1 MSSGGPIHVTG
12 LIANPPSRT
21 PTDPA
26 GDALIEPPVVVAPAA
41 MVSTRVGP
49 VCRLSVELRVTGM
62 VATLWSM
69 ALLHALVW
77 AFWAGPPWRDV
88 TQLPW
93 LALLAPQ
100 GLALAVVLGQVMREL
115 PRARW
120 PRRRR
125 VPRVRD
131 PWPWLVA
138 GPAALL
144 LAPWLWW
151 RDRSAR
157 QQELEPAQVEAAF
170 QQLLHAPRSIA
181 LRFVG
186 WAALAYGVD
195 AVVLGAHTGWPHH
208 VVIAMALL
216 WIAILGPVAAMVHGW
231 SRAMLRP
238 EVLCARRPSAGS
250 VERRSDLR
258 VPLIAGASLA
268 SAGAIAAP
276 LAAGYLWLSVA
287 SPVRAPPPALLDLML
302 ATAAAALLACI
313 ASFVILAVD
322 LRRDVLRAAAQ
333 VAAVV
338 QERPPQALLPGSLAS
353 GEIKQL
359 VEAVDRLIGRIRQA
373 TVAKYVAIERA
384 KEGDRLK
391 SQFLAN
397 MSHDLRSPL
406 NSILGFSELLVRGI
420 DGALTPEQSEM
431 VQNIHD
437 CGRELLQQIDDIL
450 DTAKLEARRL
460 DLHPEPTPP
469 ANLISRAIKAARER
483 QRGNIEY
490 EMEVAPG
497 LRPAFV
503 DPFRAVQALTNI
515 LLFAGERMDEGTL
528 RITLREGR
536 VPDGPRIFVQVHT
549 PKKPASTEHLARAR
563 RGFYRIPGHRG
574 LGLGLPLA
582 GAILELSG
590 GSLSV
595 EDLGEG
601 MVFTAVMTAP
611 QSKATYLRMR
621 AVDDGRSNG

>member
-1 MSSGGPIHVTG
+1 MRADEPSDASDASDIS
-12 LIANPPSRT
+12 PSRT
-21 PTDPA
+21 PTV
-26 GDALIEPPVVVAPAA
+26 PPPTSAPAA
-41 MVSTRVGP
+41 PPLAGP
-49 VCRLSVELRVTGM
+49 SEPLVHRLQVELRVTAM
-62 VATLWSM
+62 VAALWGL

-77 AFWAGPPWRDV
+77 AHWAGPPWRNLAE
-88 TQLPW
+88 LPW
-93 LALLAPQ
+93 VGLLVPQ
-100 GLALAVVLGQVMREL
+100 GLALGLVLRHVLHEL

-125 VPRVRD
+125 TPRIRD
-131 PWPWLVA
+131 PWPWLVV

-144 LAPWLWW
+144 VAPWLWW

-157 QQELEPAQVEAAF
+157 QHTPEPAQVEAAF
-170 QQLLHAPRSIA
+170 QRLLHAPRSIA

-186 WAALAYGVD
+186 WAAVAYVID

-238 EVLCARRPSAGS
+238 EVLSAPRPTKGATA
-250 VERRSDLR
+250 RRSDLR
-258 VPLIAGASLA
+258 VPLVAAATLT

-276 LAAGYLWLSVA
+276 LAAGYLWLSIA
-287 SPVRAPPPALLDLML
+287 SPVHAPPPALLDLML
-302 ATAAAALLACI
+302 VTGLTAQVACVV
-313 ASFVILAVD
+313 AFVILAVD

-338 QERPPQALLPGSLAS
+338 QERPPQALVPGSLSS
-353 GEIKQL
+353 GEVQKL
-359 VEAVDRLIGRIRQA
+359 VESVDRLIGRIRQA

-406 NSILGFSELLVRGI
+406 NSILGFSELLLRGI
-420 DGALTPEQSEM
+420 DGELTAEQREM
-431 VQNIHD
+431 VQKIHD
-437 CGRELLQQIDDIL
+437 CGRGLLQQIDDIL
-450 DTAKLEARRL
+450 DTAKLEAHRL
-460 DLHPEPTPP
+460 DIHPEPTPP
-469 ANLISRAIKAARER
+469 ANLINRAIKAARER
-483 QRGNIEY
+483 QRGAIEY

-503 DPFRAVQALTNI
+503 DPFRTVQALTNI
-515 LLFAGERMDEGTL
+515 LLFAGERMSAGTL

-536 VPDGPRIFVQVHT
+536 VAEGPRIFVQVHT
-549 PKKPASTEHLARAR
+549 PTKPASTEHLARAR
-563 RGFYRIPGHRG
+563 RGFYRIPGHHG

-590 GSLSV
+590 GSLRV

-601 MVFTAVMTAP
+601 MVFTAVLTAP
-611 QSKATYLRMR
+611 QSKATFLRMR
-621 AVDDGRSNG
+621 AIDDARGVP